1 MNDDDELGE
10 PTASESTDS
19 FDQINGQSAPAV
31 GHRQWTAQE
40 ILVRVVIA
48 GVIVMVMI
56 GSLIVILQNV
66 FNVLSSLRVEAFL

>member
-10 PTASESTDS
+10 SASESTDS
-19 FDQINGQSAPAV
+19 FDQINGQSSPAV

-48 GVIVMVMI
+48 GVIVLVMI

-66 FNVLSSLRVEAFL
+66 FNVLSSLRVEAYL